1 MRKIIAPLFAA
12 LLVALAATVP
22 ARVEA
27 KEGQLVRDAEIEDI
41 IRAYT
46 TPLFQAAG
54 LSPNDIKVY
63 LIRDSR
69 LNAFVTPG
77 LRMFINTGLLMR
89 AETPLQVIGVI
100 AHETGHLAAGHTA
113 TRGDALSQAS
123 ATVIASYVLGLGAAL
138 LTGHP
143 ELAPA
148 IVSGGQDIALKGLL
162 SYTRSQESTADQ
174 MAVRFLNGTHQSP
187 RGLLEFMKILGGQE
201 VLYNDNQDPYL
212 RSHPLTQ
219 DRIAFLEDQVKKS
232 PYSNKPASPE
242 LVAMHNRMRA
252 KLYGFLEPLDRVL
265 QVYPETDESLP
276 ARYARAI
283 AHYQAGDI
291 DLGLKLTNALIEE
304 MPKDPY
310 FRELKGQMLFEYGRL
325 AEALPE
331 YQEAVRLRPRSPQL
345 RLGLAQ
351 VEIETNRPDLNG
363 AALENIEATLRGEP
377 DNSMAWR
384 LAAIA
389 YGRKGDVGMAAL
401 ALAERA
407 LAQGKAKEAKEQ
419 AGRAQEILPPGSPG
433 AIRAADITGLADQL
447 IKNN

>member
-1 MRKIIAPLFAA
+1 LRKIVASLIAA
-12 LLVALAATVP
+12 LVVALAASAP

-41 IRAYT
+41 IRVYA

-54 LSPNDIKVY
+54 LSPNDINVY

-77 LRMFINTGLLMR
+77 LKMFINTGLLMR

-113 TRGDALSQAS
+113 TRGDSLRQAS
-123 ATVIASYVLGLGAAL
+123 ATVLASYVLGLGAAL
-138 LTGHP
+138 VTGHP
-143 ELAPA
+143 ELATA
-148 IVSGGQDIALKGLL
+148 IVSGGQDVALKGLL
-162 SYTRSQESTADQ
+162 SYTRNQESTADQ

-201 VLYNDNQDPYL
+201 VLYSSNQDPYL
-212 RSHPLTQ
+212 QTHPLTQ
-219 DRIAFLEDQVKKS
+219 DRVNFLEEQVKSS
-232 PYSNKPASPE
+232 PYGPAPISPE
-242 LVAMHNRMRA
+242 LVALHNRMRA

-265 QVYPETDESLP
+265 QVYPESDDSLP

-291 DLGLKLTNALIEE
+291 AKALELINPLIAEV
-304 MPKDPY
+304 PGDPY

-325 AEALPE
+325 PEALPE
-331 YQEAVRLRPRSPQL
+331 YQEAVRLRPHSAQL

-351 VEIETNRPDLNG
+351 VQIETNHPELND
-363 AALENIEATLRGEP
+363 AALENIEATLREEP
-377 DNSMAWR
+377 DNSFAWR
-384 LAAIA
+384 LAAVA
-389 YGRKGDVGMAAL
+389 YGRKGDVGMTAL

-407 LAQGKAKEAKEQ
+407 LAQGQAKEAQDQ
-419 AGRAQEILPPGSPG
+419 AVRARDILPAGSPG
-433 AIRAADITGLADQL
+433 ALRAADIEGLADQL
-447 IKNN
+447 IKKN